1 MGRGTSAT
9 GVEQSNSV
17 GAEEEEFRV
26 KRCVFFS
33 LFFVHVCMYL
43 GIRSMYFATL
53 LTQLATALGGASAHY

>member
-33 LFFVHVCMYL
+33 LFFVHVCMY
-43 GIRSMYFATL
+43 FATL